1 MVYHGCVPRP
11 ARKSTWYRTWSSD
24 PTAVACAQTAY
35 YGAILL
41 LAAFAPDIAAFMDT
55 KSASGS
61 AAPAGKFDQFPG
73 ERATV
78 DAVKKWIEKTE
89 LLLTSDQRSLIA
101 GTLPSTLIDYEP
113 LPDIAHR
120 Q

>member
-11 ARKSTWYRTWSSD
+11 ARKTTWYRTWSND

-35 YGAILL
+35 YGAILI
-41 LAAFAPDIAAFMDT
+41 LAAIAPNIAANMDT
-55 KSASGS
+55 KDASGS
-61 AAPAGKFDQFPG
+61 ATPAGKFDTFPG

-78 DAVKKWIEKTE
+78 DAVKKWIEKSE
-89 LLLTSDQRSLIA
+89 LQLTSDQRSLIA

-113 LPDIAHR
+113 LPDIAP
-120 Q
+120 